1 MGFRTNKLL
10 VVGVLGVSALA
21 LIGLGAGA
29 AFTDSVSGTQVINT
43 GTLCAKISSV
53 DQNGNPDG
61 LVSTDGKSITF
72 KAGPYS
78 QISSKHMIFVTN
90 DCSLNLNVSGLTLF
104 ESGGGYSPAPL
115 GNDVTLDMA
124 NYTRSVRNLEGNWTC
139 SGCQLAPG
147 QTLGL
152 NGDPGL
158 RWEYTA
164 NLGNADEGFSIS
176 PTVTFNI
183 VEWPGPLG
191 PAGAATTAPA

>member
-1 MGFRTNKLL
+1 MGIRTSKLL
-10 VVGVLGVSALA
+10 VVGALGVSALG

-29 AFTDSVSGTQVINT
+29 SFTDSVSGTQVINT

-53 DQNGNPDG
+53 DEHGNADG
-61 LVSTDGKSITF
+61 LVSADGKSVTF

-90 DCSLNLNVSGLTLF
+90 NCTLNLNVSGLTLF
-104 ESGGGYSPAPL
+104 EKGGGFSPAPL

-124 NYTRSVRNLEGNWTC
+124 NFTNSVRNLEGNWFC

-147 QTLGL
+147 QTLAL

-164 NLGNADEGFSIS
+164 NLGNADEGFTIQ

-183 VEWPGPLG
+183 VEWPGPLD
-191 PAGAATTAPA
+191 PAVPATIGQS